1 MHEPDAAVSERGLDL
16 VLGVGNPLMGD
27 DGLGIAA
34 VAALRDRWPDSKSL
48 ALVDGGTWGMTLLP
62 LIEVAA
68 RLLIV
73 DAIDRGE
80 PPGTRITIEGD
91 QIPRQL
97 ALKLSQHQ
105 SDLREALAV
114 AELRGTLPA
123 ETVAIG
129 IQPASVTLSTE
140 LSAVVADGFPALL
153 RDVEGR
159 LRRWGHLPSG
169 GESFDA

>member
-1 MHEPDAAVSERGLDL
+1 MQGQDAEATEGGLDL

-62 LIEVAA
+62 LIEAA
-68 RLLIV
+68 NRLLIV
-73 DAIDRGE
+73 DAIDRGA
-80 PPGTRITIEGD
+80 PPGTPITIEGD
-91 QIPRQL
+91 EIPRQL
-97 ALKLSQHQ
+97 AIKLSPHQ

-114 AELRGTLPA
+114 AELRGKLPA
-123 ETVAIG
+123 VTVAFG
-129 IQPASVTLSTE
+129 IQPASIALSTE
-140 LSAVVADGFPALL
+140 LSAVVADGFQALL

-159 LRRWGHLPSG
+159 LRQWGHRPND
-169 GESFDA
+169 GETLDA

>member
-1 MHEPDAAVSERGLDL
+1 MQDQETVANEGGLDL

-62 LIEVAA
+62 LIEAA
-68 RLLIV
+68 NRLLIV
-73 DAIDRGE
+73 DAIDRGA
-80 PPGTRITIEGD
+80 PPGTPITIEGD
-91 QIPRQL
+91 EIPRQL
-97 ALKLSQHQ
+97 AIKLSPHQ

-114 AELRGTLPA
+114 AELRGRLPA
-123 ETVAIG
+123 VTVAFG
-129 IQPASVTLSTE
+129 IQPAIIALSTE
-140 LSAVVADGFPALL
+140 LSAVVADGFQALL

-159 LRRWGHLPSG
+159 LRQWGHQPSD
-169 GESFDA
+169 GETMDA